1 MANLLSKQI
10 PNVLLKIMAE
20 HDLGHGCIEAEK
32 FSSIV

>member
-10 PNVLLKIMAE
+10 AKILLKIMVE
-20 HDLGHGCIEAEK
+20 HGLEHGCLEAEK

>member
-10 PNVLLKIMAE
+10 PNILLKIMAE
-20 HDLGHGCIEAEK
+20 DGLEHGCLEAEK